1 MARLSQHRQR
11 LAASGILLV
20 ASLLLASC
28 GSGGA
33 TDQARSA
40 CKKVDRSIALY
51 HQATATPPPTNSDA
65 LQNQSQALLLSALG
79 EAARATSADG
89 SFNALMT
96 TLSEATRVPEGLLVP
111 SLSRQCQVVESNTPY
126 LAQ

>member
-1 MARLSQHRQR
+1 MARLRRSGTP
-11 LAASGILLV
+11 LATAGALLAS
-20 ASLLLASC
+20 ALLLASC

-33 TDQARSA
+33 TDQARAA

-51 HQATATPPPTNSDA
+51 KRATATPPPADSDA
-65 LQNQSQALLLSALG
+65 MQNRSQALLLSALG
-79 EAARATSADG
+79 DAARATSGDG

-111 SLSRQCQVVESNTPY
+111 SLSRQCQVVASNTPY

>member
-1 MARLSQHRQR
+1 MARLTSRHRR
-11 LAASGILLV
+11 VALPATLV
-20 ASLLLASC
+20 AAALALSAC

-33 TDQARSA
+33 TAKARTA
-40 CKKVDRSIALY
+40 CKKVDRSLAIY
-51 HQATATPPPTNSDA
+51 KKATTEPIPANSDE

-79 EAARATSADG
+79 DAARATSADG

-96 TLSEATRVPEGLLVP
+96 TLSEATRVPEGLLVA
-111 SLSRQCQVVESNTPY
+111 SLSRQCKVVMSDTPY

>member
-1 MARLSQHRQR
+1 MARLSHRRR
-11 LAASGILLV
+11 LALPATLDVAALALSG
-20 ASLLLASC
+20 C
-28 GSGGA
+28 GSAGA
-33 TDQARSA
+33 TDMARTA
-40 CKKVDRSIALY
+40 CKKVEHSIAIY
-51 HQATATPPPTNSDA
+51 RRATTTPAPSNSDQ

-79 EAARATSADG
+79 DAARATSADG

-111 SLSRQCQVVESNTPY
+111 SLSRQCKVVLSNTPY

>member
-1 MARLSQHRQR
+1 MARLNARSPR
-11 LAASGILLV
+11 LAIPAALV
-20 ASLLLASC
+20 AASLALSAC

-33 TDQARSA
+33 TTNARTA
-40 CKKVDRSIALY
+40 CKKVDRSLAIY
-51 HQATATPPPTNSDA
+51 KKATSAPIPANSDE

-79 EAARATSADG
+79 DAARATSADG

-96 TLSEATRVPEGLLVP
+96 TLSEATRVPEGLLVA
-111 SLSRQCQVVESNTPY
+111 SLSRQCKVVLSNTPY